1 MNNKQPYYIAILG
14 NKDPNIITKTVTD
27 NDKFGAVITGVEV
40 FNTPFDAIRSLHKS
54 DRRITPVDIIAIYDS
69 YISSNDIITVDRNG
83 ERYIYATIDVTFNK
97 VQDMVL
103 GAVVNYL

>member
-1 MNNKQPYYIAILG
+1 MNNKRQYYIAILG

-40 FNTPFDAIRSLHKS
+40 FNTPFDAIRSLHKGN
-54 DRRITPVDIIAIYDS
+54 RKITPVDTVSIYES
-69 YISSNDIITVDRNG
+69 CISLNDIITVDRNG
-83 ERYIYATIDVTFNK
+83 ERYIYATIDTTFSK
-97 VQDMVL
+97 SQDIVL